1 MNKSLNKPLNNLT
14 YRQNGDYL
22 IPNLMMDTQ
31 DTSSIG
37 KYGRMRQVFLLN
49 HRSILYNE
57 LVLTGKLYDHL
68 REIDAAAET
77 RLNTIM
83 PGLAK
88 NANITETLKAENT
101 LEWVKQM
108 NAIKVQVEEII
119 ANELLYC

>member
-1 MNKSLNKPLNNLT
+1 MNKPLSKLT
-14 YRQNGDYL
+14 YKQNGDYL
-22 IPNLMMDTQ
+22 LPNLTMDTQ
-31 DTSSIG
+31 DASSIG

-49 HRSILYNE
+49 HCSILYNE